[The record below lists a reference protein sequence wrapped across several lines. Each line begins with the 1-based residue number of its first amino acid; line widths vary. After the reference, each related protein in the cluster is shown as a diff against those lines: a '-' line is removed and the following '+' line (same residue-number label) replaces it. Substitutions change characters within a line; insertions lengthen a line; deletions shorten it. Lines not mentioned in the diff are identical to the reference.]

1 MIEKRHIVLAAL
13 VLALGTA
20 VYINWRFSGPKVVQ
34 SGSPASQTT
43 IGDTQYVNGSAT
55 TTSVLPAE
63 SGAESGD
70 DASQAPAQSIT
81 KSAESYFT
89 EATLSRQK
97 ARDEA
102 TELLQQ
108 AIKSADSD
116 EKTKKAAV
124 DQLAVIAKN
133 IEQESKIESM
143 LKAKG
148 FSGCMA
154 FLENGKANILVA
166 SDGLLASQ
174 TITIKDIVKNT
185 ASIPFEDIII
195 VEVK

>member
-20 VYINWRFSGPKVVQ
+20 VYINWRFSGPSAVQ
-34 SGSPASQTT
+34 SGTAVSQTN
-43 IGDTQYVNGSAT
+43 IGDAQYVNGPETATSA
-55 TTSVLPAE
+55 VLPESGSE
-63 SGAESGD
+63 SGAAMSQLQAESLT
-70 DASQAPAQSIT
+70 Q
-81 KSAESYFT
+81 SAESYFT
-89 EATLSRQK
+89 EASLSRQK

-102 TELLQQ
+102 AELLQQ
-108 AIKSADSD
+108 TVKAAESD
-116 EKTKKAAV
+116 EKTKKEAV

-148 FSGCMA
+148 FSGCLA

-185 ASIPFEDIII
+185 ADVPFEDIII

>member
-20 VYINWRFSGPKVVQ
+20 VYINWRFSGPSAVQ
-34 SGSPASQTT
+34 SGAAVSQTN
-43 IGDTQYVNGSAT
+43 IGDAQYVNGSETA
-55 TTSVLPAE
+55 TSVTPAESGSPSGTSASQLPAE
-63 SGAESGD
+63 SLT
-70 DASQAPAQSIT
+70 P
-81 KSAESYFT
+81 SAESYFT
-89 EATLSRQK
+89 EASLSRQK

-108 AIKSADSD
+108 TVKAAESD
-116 EKTKKAAV
+116 EKAKKEAV
-124 DQLAVIAKN
+124 DQLTAIAKN

-148 FSGCMA
+148 FSGCLA

-185 ASIPFEDIII
+185 AGIPFEDIII

>member
-20 VYINWRFSGPKVVQ
+20 VYINWRFSGPSAVQ
-34 SGSPASQTT
+34 SGTTASQNSQTNL
-43 IGDTQYVNGSAT
+43 GDAQYVNGSQIV
-55 TTSVLPAE
+55 TSALPESGTESTASGTSAE
-63 SGAESGD
+63 SM
-70 DASQAPAQSIT
+70 T
-81 KSAESYFT
+81 KSAETYFT
-89 EATLSRQK
+89 EASLSRQK

-108 AIKSADSD
+108 TVKAAESD
-116 EKTKKAAV
+116 EKAKKAAV
-124 DQLAVIAKN
+124 DQLAAIAKN
-133 IEQESKIESM
+133 IEQESKVESM

-148 FSGCMA
+148 FSGNLA
-154 FLENGKANILVA
+154 FLENGTANILVA

-174 TITIKDIVKNT
+174 TITIKDIVKNVT
-185 ASIPFEDIII
+185 AIPFENIII

>member
-20 VYINWRFSGPKVVQ
+20 VYINWRFS
-34 SGSPASQTT
+34 SPSALQTGTSVSQPN
-43 IGDTQYVNGSAT
+43 IGDAQYVNGSET
-55 TTSVLPAE
+55 VTSTFSLE
-63 SGAESGD
+63 SGTESGNA
-70 DASQAPAQSIT
+70 ASPAPTESMT

-89 EATLSRQK
+89 EASLSRQK

-108 AIKSADSD
+108 AVKSADSD
-116 EKTKKAAV
+116 EKAKKQAV
-124 DQLAVIAKN
+124 DQLAAIAKN

-148 FSGCMA
+148 FTGCLA
-154 FLENGKANILVA
+154 FLENGTANILVA

-174 TITIKDIVKNT
+174 TITIKDIVKNAT
-185 ASIPFEDIII
+185 AIPFENIII